1 MNNTT
6 TAKLTAIFVS
16 NGAKFDKACAV
27 AGIKHHASCD
37 EIVDTIHDFGSGK
50 INNGNEEDA
59 VASIVAG
66 VTEEYGHAPNHLDF
80 ATRAKEAGV
89 SLDGFYKGWNAGL
102 KYMED
107 AGYCIDT
114 APSENRKCAYLTKQD
129 KLNTLKPRWTGKP
142 PKRGKRDW
150 TQVLASMV
158 KEHGLEAVIKE
169 AEKAA

>member
-1 MNNTT
+1 MNKTT
-6 TAKLTAIFVS
+6 ENKLAAIFEA

-27 AGIKHHASCD
+27 AGIKHHKSCD
-37 EIVDTIHDFGSGK
+37 EVVDTVHAFGRSE
-50 INNGNEEDA
+50 NEEDA

-66 VTEEYGHAPNHLDF
+66 VTEKYGHAPNHLDF

-89 SLDGFYKGWNAGL
+89 SLDGFFRAWNAGL

-114 APSENRKCAYLTKQD
+114 APSVNRKCAYLTKQD